1 MCFMQN
7 RQKCSYEEDKIA
19 KKNVL
24 VEVIRKKKTSNDVV
38 ALSYVMLYL
47 VVSSKVKTFW
57 AEKTVTK
64 QFFNPAFVLSHIFAV

>member
-1 MCFMQN
+1 MCFIQN
-7 RQKCSYEEDKIA
+7 RQKCFYEEDKIA
-19 KKNVL
+19 KNVL
-24 VEVIRKKKTSNDVV
+24 VEVIRKKKTSKDVV

-64 QFFNPAFVLSHIFAV
+64 QFFNPAFVLSHIFAA